1 MPSLAQRVA
10 NFIHERELLRP
21 GQRAAIAVSGGADSV
36 ALLRLFLDL
45 RAELGVVLSV
55 AHFHHGLRG
64 ADADAD
70 AAFVANLAQTHDL
83 ELHVGS
89 GNARE
94 HAGTKKKKM
103 SIEAA
108 ARELRLRFF
117 EGLLRDGK
125 ADRIATAHTLDD
137 QAETVLMKALRGAW
151 TRGLAGIYP
160 EQRSDVG
167 SIIRP
172 LLEVRREELR
182 AYLAAM
188 NQTWREDASNT
199 DPAFSRNRVR
209 ATVIPLL
216 RAQVNPAVDVT
227 LAHLAEIARAEEEYW
242 SEQIKRVLPMMLVR
256 GEPARGGGRK
266 QTSSEGVA
274 LDLEKLQQQPPAMRR
289 RLLRAAAAQVGCNLD
304 FEHVKSILE
313 LASSR
318 REKGQGS
325 KVLHV
330 EKLWCARLLF
340 RELRIENLEP
350 ADSSNDY
357 EYALPLPGEIQI
369 PELGTRIRARISE
382 DNGSVNNPAYN
393 RAHLIEWTPGSALR
407 VRNWRHGDRFQPARH
422 ATEKRLKELLSPLH
436 LRAEEKQLW
445 PVVVAGD
452 RIVWVRGIDG
462 PHVRTSSGQWLWIE
476 ESTD

>member
-1 MPSLAQRVA
+1 VPALAQRVA
-10 NFIHERELLRP
+10 HFIRRRELLRP
-21 GQRAAIAVSGGADSV
+21 GQRAAVAVSGGADSV

-45 RAELGVVLSV
+45 RTELGIVLSV

-70 AAFVANLAQTHDL
+70 AVFVANLAKAHDL
-83 ELHVGS
+83 ELHGGS
-89 GNARE
+89 GNVRE
-94 HAGTKKKKM
+94 HAATKKL

-108 ARELRLRFF
+108 ARELRLRYF
-117 EGLLRDGK
+117 EALLRDGK

-160 EQRSDVG
+160 EQRLEIGAIV
-167 SIIRP
+167 RP

-182 AYLAAM
+182 SYLADM
-188 NQTWREDASNT
+188 NQPWREDLSNS

-209 ATVIPLL
+209 ASVMPVL
-216 RAQVNPAVDVT
+216 RAKVNPAMDLA
-227 LAHLAEIARAEEEYW
+227 LAHVAEIARAEEEYW
-242 SEQIKRVLPMMLVR
+242 SDQIKRLLPTVLVR
-256 GEPARGGGRK
+256 GQPARGGGRR
-266 QTSSEGVA
+266 QTSSESIA

-304 FEHVKSILE
+304 FEHVNSILE

-318 REKGQGS
+318 REKGWEGKLVQ
-325 KVLHV
+325 V
-330 EKLWCARLLF
+330 EKLWRARLLF
-340 RELRIENLEP
+340 RELRIEKSEP
-350 ADSSNDY
+350 AECRSDY
-357 EYALPLPGEIQI
+357 EYALPLPGEVQV

-382 DNGSVNNPAYN
+382 GNGMVNNPAYN
-393 RAHLIEWTPGSALR
+393 RAHLIESSALR

-422 ATEKRLKELLSPLH
+422 ATEKRLKELLSPLR
-436 LRAEEKQLW
+436 LGAEEKQLW

-452 RIVWVRGIDG
+452 RIVWVRGIDA